1 MHGEQSG
8 SVRDFNQET
17 AVIAQSI
24 AMAFAWFAV
33 STASAAATNHGA
45 VDDSQAVMA
54 ADAHYWQTFNAC
66 DLSGMAPLLTNDV
79 EFYHDKTGLTTTREG
94 VIESLRK
101 GPCANPA
108 MKLRREEV
116 PGTVKFHPLA
126 GGFAMLTGMHR
137 FVVVEAGKTPYVD
150 GQAQF
155 VTLWKLDDGQ
165 WRMHRIISY
174 DHAPVAY
181 VPPVKSMALAPAIA
195 QRCKGRYRTG
205 KSGDL
210 MVTVEGNH
218 LRLVS
223 GTLSVTLYPESEW
236 RFFAKERDLRFQF
249 KADAH
254 GDAPASAVT
263 IYEHGGAVATGVRL
277 Q

>member
-1 MHGEQSG
+1 M
-8 SVRDFNQET
+8 
-17 AVIAQSI
+17 IARGI
-24 AMAFAWFAV
+24 ATAFAWFAV
-33 STASAAATNHGA
+33 SAACAAATSHGA
-45 VDDSQAVMA
+45 VSDSQAVIA
-54 ADAHYWQTFNAC
+54 ADAHYWQTFNTC
-66 DLSGMAPLLTNDV
+66 DLSGMAPLLTKDV

-116 PGTVKFHPLA
+116 PGTLKFHPLA
-126 GGFAMLTGMHR
+126 GGFALLTGMHR
-137 FVVVEAGKTPYVD
+137 FVVVEAGKAPYVD

-155 VTLWKLDDGQ
+155 VTLWKLGDGQ

-181 VPPVKSMALAPAIA
+181 VPPDKSMALAPAIA
-195 QRCKGRYRTG
+195 QRCEGRYRTE

-210 MVTVEGNH
+210 TVTVEGDH

-223 GTLSVTLYPESEW
+223 GTLSVTLYPETEW

-249 KADAH
+249 KAVAH
-254 GDAPASAVT
+254 DDDPASAVT
-263 IYEHGGAVATGVRL
+263 IYEHGAVVATGVRL
-277 Q
+277 P